1 MKKKTVTVLIVI
13 VLVLLIA
20 VSGVLGYLW
29 YMENHIFIEGAA
41 YPINALELDLRE
53 KDISTAHYD
62 ALHAQLPGCRIL
74 WNVPFRGSRYPNDTR
89 ELTIPDLNQADVGLI
104 DTYFP
109 SLQTLDASGCTDYAL
124 LEKTS
129 ADHPDW
135 DVIYQVDIG
144 GSAYAPDT
152 ASLELEKGQYDLDTL
167 RKNLPHLPNVTA
179 IRLRMPELTLEELD
193 ALKADFENIEFTY
206 TVELLG
212 KEYDSDTQELDL
224 SAIASGDL
232 PAVLEKLPMLSGL
245 NRIELMNGAESPF
258 TKADVK
264 TLMDAVP
271 QAAIHYTFQLFGVD
285 VSTDYAEDLTFK
297 NEKLGDDYE
306 SELREALDIMP
317 LCPRI
322 VLDNCRF
329 SDELLA
335 QLRDDYRGRTKIV
348 WRVWFGE
355 NMAGSSLTDATA
367 IRVCYGLLDS
377 NCKDLVYCED
387 VVYMDIGHN
396 EWLTDASF
404 IAGMPKLR
412 YLIISGSSIKT
423 LEPFRVCKELKFLEL
438 TYCGYIDDLSPL
450 ADCVSLEMLNV
461 SNTKVKDFTPLDNLP
476 LTSFFCTAWEAKD
489 WVSADQKEHFK
500 ATHPDCLAKF
510 GKYHP
515 YNSAGWRYADDK
527 NTETLPYYQQIRDV
541 FMYDIYPNCPN
552 NVGWYYEEKTKWTVV
567 PAEEMEPAPQPEETQ
582 QAAPDAETEPTVP
595 PETET

>member
-29 YMENHIFIEGAA
+29 YMENHIFVEGVA

-62 ALHAQLPGCRIL
+62 SLQAQLPGCRIT

-89 ELTIPDLNQADVGLI
+89 ELAVPDLNQADVGLI
-104 DTYFP
+104 DKYF
-109 SLQTLDASGCTDYAL
+109 SSIQTLDASGCTDYAL
-124 LEKTS
+124 LEKTQ

-135 DVIYQVDIG
+135 EVIYQVDIG
-144 GSAYAPDT
+144 GSSYAPDT
-152 ASLELEKGQYDLDTL
+152 TSLELEKGQYDLDTL
-167 RKNLPHLPNVTA
+167 RQNLVHLPNVTA
-179 IRLRMPELTLEELD
+179 IRLRMPELTLEQLD
-193 ALKADFENIEFTY
+193 ALKADFETIEFTY

-212 KEYDSDTQELDL
+212 QEYDGDTQELDL
-224 SAIASGDL
+224 SSLDPADL
-232 PAVLEKLPMLSGL
+232 SAVLERIPMLSCL
-245 NRIELMNGAESPF
+245 NRIELMNGNESPF

-271 QAAIHYTFQLFGVD
+271 QAAVHYTFQLFGVD

-297 NEKLGDDYE
+297 NEKLGDEYE
-306 SELREALDIMP
+306 AELREALDIMP

-329 SDELLA
+329 SDELLD
-335 QLRDDYRGRTKIV
+335 QLRDDYRGRTKVV

-367 IRVCYGLLDS
+367 IRVCGGLYDS
-377 NCKDLVYCED
+377 NCQDLVYCED
-387 VVYMDIGHN
+387 VVYIDFGHN
-396 EWLTDASF
+396 DYLTDTSF

-423 LEPFRVCKELKFLEL
+423 LEPFRVCKELKFLEISF
-438 TYCGYIDDLSPL
+438 CGYLDDVSPL
-450 ADCVSLEMLNV
+450 AECESLEMLNI
-461 SNTKVKDFTPLDNLP
+461 SNTKITDLSPLDNLP
-476 LTSFFCTAWEAKD
+476 LTHFVSLAWEARDWMPSEQKD
-489 WVSADQKEHFK
+489 HFK
-500 ATHPDCLAKF
+500 EAHPDCWTQF
-510 GKYHP
+510 GKGQP
-515 YNSAGWRYADDK
+515 YGVGWRYTGEKDP
-527 NTETLPYYQQIRDV
+527 EYLPYYQQIRDV

-567 PAEEMEPAPQPEETQ
+567 PQEELEPAPQPEAMVET
-582 QAAPDAETEPTVP
+582 AADTETDPTVP
-595 PETET
+595 PETTP